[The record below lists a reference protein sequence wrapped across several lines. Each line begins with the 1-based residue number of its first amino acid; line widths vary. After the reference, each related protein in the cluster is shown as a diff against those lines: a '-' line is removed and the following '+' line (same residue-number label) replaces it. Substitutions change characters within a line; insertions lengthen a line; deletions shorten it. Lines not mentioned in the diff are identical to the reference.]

1 MCGPQIMSAV
11 YGDDFKAEHDL
22 IPTRQAGGE
31 ARIQTA
37 QEAKTAGFGAGTSR
51 RKLLGV
57 GGALAATVAGM
68 GLFGAKPAVAA
79 TSAAGNVDKLFSRS
93 RKVVDMSHPWGM
105 DFPVYQPYVAPPKI
119 WQVASVDKEGYNTNL
134 LTIDEHSGTHMD
146 GPKHFSNG
154 QITTDQIGAEDL
166 IAPMVIIRLEERANQ
181 DPDALLTYDDLK
193 KWEARHGRIP
203 KGAIVCLDSGW
214 YKRLHTPER
223 IFNRDHDGH
232 PHFPGI
238 GWDAAE
244 FLESQ
249 RDVVGV
255 ATDAPSMDSGA
266 HDVIDPRSHKIL
278 LPTGH
283 YGIEWAANM
292 DQLPDNGAIAVIGL
306 MKHIGGFSGPV
317 RMFGIH

>member
-1 MCGPQIMSAV
+1 MCGPQVMHAV
-11 YGDDFKAEHDL
+11 YGDTFCAEHDQ
-22 IPTRQAGGE
+22 IPTRQAGSENGIQTAGE
-31 ARIQTA
+31 ARRS
-37 QEAKTAGFGAGTSR
+37 GFGAGTGR

-57 GGALAATVAGM
+57 AGALGATVAGM
-68 GLFGAKPAVAA
+68 GLLGSKPAVAA
-79 TSAAGNVDKLFSRS
+79 TSAAGNIDKLFSRG
-93 RKVVDMSHPWGM
+93 RRVVDMSHPFGT
-105 DFPVYQPYVAPPKI
+105 DFPVYQPYVASPKI

-154 QITTDQIGAEDL
+154 QITSDQIAAEDL
-166 IAPMVIIRLEERANQ
+166 IAPMVIIRTEERAKQN
-181 DPDALLTYDDLK
+181 PDALLTYDDLK
-193 KWEARHGRIP
+193 KWEARYGRIP
-203 KGAIVCLDSGW
+203 KGAIICMDNGW
-214 YKRLHTPER
+214 YKRIHTPEK
-223 IFNRDHDGH
+223 IFNRDEAGH

-244 FLESQ
+244 FLQSQ

-266 HDVIDPRSHKIL
+266 HDVIDPKAHKIL

-283 YGIEWAANM
+283 YGIEWTANM

-306 MKHIGGFSGPV
+306 LKHIGGFSGPV
-317 RMFGIH
+317 RMFGIY